1 MFKQQEQGA
10 LPSMFI
16 FLVSPWPRVCDGD
29 LMQMDISLVL
39 VAVEGLW
46 SSMPEE
52 GEGAATAR
60 RKERKQNKARQ
71 VKRRGTA
78 SAAGYMGAVDCD
90 LRLLVAVG
98 GVSC

>member
-1 MFKQQEQGA
+1 
-10 LPSMFI
+10 
-16 FLVSPWPRVCDGD
+16 
-29 LMQMDISLVL
+29 
-39 VAVEGLW
+39 
-46 SSMPEE
+46 MPEE

-98 GVSC
+98 GQGSVSIIFSRKGDCGPVVSVGAAMPVACAGRLV

>member
-1 MFKQQEQGA
+1 
-10 LPSMFI
+10 
-16 FLVSPWPRVCDGD
+16 
-29 LMQMDISLVL
+29 
-39 VAVEGLW
+39 
-46 SSMPEE
+46 MPEE

-60 RKERKQNKARQ
+60 RKEKKQNKARQ

-98 GVSC
+98 GQGSVSIIFSRKGDCGVSVGAAVPVACAGCCFFRPNEQFLLV

>member
-1 MFKQQEQGA
+1 
-10 LPSMFI
+10 
-16 FLVSPWPRVCDGD
+16 
-29 LMQMDISLVL
+29 
-39 VAVEGLW
+39 
-46 SSMPEE
+46 MPEE

-98 GVSC
+98 GSHVSIILSRKVDCVMSVGALLI